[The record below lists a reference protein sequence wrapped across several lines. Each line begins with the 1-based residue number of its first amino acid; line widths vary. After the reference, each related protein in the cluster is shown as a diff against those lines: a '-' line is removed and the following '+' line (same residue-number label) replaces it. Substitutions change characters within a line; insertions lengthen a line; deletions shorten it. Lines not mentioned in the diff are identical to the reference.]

1 MEGLKGEIAALQK
14 ERKYEVTVKGKK
26 YPVILHPDT
35 EDGGFWIECPS
46 LPGCTSQG
54 DTVEEA
60 LEMIKDAIE
69 GWLEVTEEKRA
80 KRIKKA
86 S

>member
-1 MEGLKGEIAALQK
+1 M
-14 ERKYEVTVKGKK
+14 GKK
-26 YPVILHPDT
+26 SSVVLHADT

-46 LPGCTSQG
+46 LPGCSSQG

-60 LEMIKDAIE
+60 LEMIKDAIA
-69 GWLEVTEEKRA
+69 GHLEVSEERKNLG
-80 KRIKKA
+80 KLKKA